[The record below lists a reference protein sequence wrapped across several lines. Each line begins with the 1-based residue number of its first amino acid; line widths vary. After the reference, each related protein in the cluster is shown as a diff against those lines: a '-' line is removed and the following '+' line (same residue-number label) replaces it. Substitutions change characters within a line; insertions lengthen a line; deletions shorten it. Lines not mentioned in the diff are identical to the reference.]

1 MTNDLLEAI
10 RLWLWHI
17 TIAGFEIQAYLTNV
31 SSLWITVW
39 FLILRRWTDSVTNV
53 KAITSILHTSSP
65 WLAAAYFS
73 CFSNICSNNGI
84 FFQEWIPW
92 ICWRVLKPR
101 GHSAASSLKTVYPQI
116 RKSQGQR
123 WRVTDEVYPPQIMGQ
138 FTAYAFVL
146 IGGAILI
153 LLGPD
158 HQNSALGQSIYILI
172 AASARFLAYLTAARK
187 QSNYIDFCLAI
198 RLSLAADN
206 ANPEL
211 LFSTHSQNVLQI
223 SKLLHWSTWLF
234 WLFLVP
240 KNPRSESVHYLLKSF
255 LSPSPSGFQ
264 VDSRISW

>member
-39 FLILRRWTDSVTNV
+39 FLILRPWTDSVTNV

-187 QSNYIDFCLAI
+187 QWLLPGNQAKFSCWQCKSWAFIFNTLSERAANIKAVTLEHLAVLTI
-198 RLSLAADN
+198 PCSQKPKIWICALPSEKLSE
-206 ANPEL
+206 P
-211 LFSTHSQNVLQI
+211 FS
-223 SKLLHWSTWLF
+223 F
-234 WLFLVP
+234 W
-240 KNPRSESVHYLLKSF
+240 
-255 LSPSPSGFQ
+255 
-264 VDSRISW
+264 IW